1 MIYLLQMVNQKSI
14 IYFDAFANWTS
25 VDNGFSH
32 EFPIKTIEKL
42 QFSHVFS
49 RPPRPYRRRPSLQCS
64 RAAHRTR
71 PGPGGSS
78 VAPTQWPCP
87 FCTAPVE
94 RGGTA
99 VWNANF
105 HRMAG
110 WWFEPYPSEKWWSSS
125 VGVIVPNIWKNKKC
139 SKPPTRWVCLKI

>member
-1 MIYLLQMVNQKSI
+1 MLRWIQILVLQLAICCVRTALHGKCPYNSMIYLLQMVNQKSI

-32 EFPIKTIEKL
+32 EFPIKPIEKL
-42 QFSHVFS
+42 QFSLVFS
-49 RPPRPYRRRPSLQCS
+49 CPPRPYRRRPSLQCS

-105 HRMAG
+105 HR
-110 WWFEPYPSEKWWSSS
+110 
-125 VGVIVPNIWKNKKC
+125 
-139 SKPPTRWVCLKI
+139 CLKSEYGYP